1 MERKEQRADESEQ
14 AETERPERERDESKA
29 GSKRAKSKLT
39 KGKQAKSEPAETDQA
54 ETDQAEREPSAAN
67 DTWDR
72 LLLTTRGGTSFYAA
86 VDDKPFLRPVD
97 LIVLPAGP
105 TAERGNL
112 ARALDEHISADQAN
126 ERLSTMMRLLQERAP
141 PRIDPDTPLVF
152 PLPAGAGL
160 PPFAAHATCE
170 GPNGDVTV
178 DNAAIATAAVID
190 LAAKQG
196 LRRVNV
202 PLVGAGL
209 GALDEGEVVTA
220 CLRALL
226 VRPAIEGVDEI
237 TFTSPSPVAR
247 VAAEAL
253 MAGRA
258 QSFSND
264 LVGGAD
270 LLNVDAEVSALAET
284 LLLRE
289 VEPPLVAG
297 IFGGWGSGKSF
308 AMHLMQKRMAEI
320 RALPIEE
327 ADAWPEGQGGF
338 PWVGHVYVV
347 RFDAWTFA
355 KSNLWASL
363 MQTIFRELN
372 HKLTLE
378 AQLSGK
384 LKPVNDKLGE
394 EEERD
399 KLAATRQRQGGKAYG
414 DLVMESASDPFAS
427 ALAKGED
434 QLWKELQRQKEEQ
447 RRELA
452 EREEKLADK
461 RKRLAEARAKLERTI
476 EDDIEKSSR
485 DEAWRALEG
494 ALKDKLGPVLDALR
508 GGLSPSDG
516 DDGIKAGPAAE
527 ALLSHPESFL
537 RTVWS
542 AIQMNWAAILATLA
556 ITLGA
561 AVAAAVAAAAM
572 GGEKRSVPIAVATS
586 LVGAASAA
594 WRTASKW
601 YRMINESRAAF
612 DRHVAMERD
621 KRRAI
626 RDAMVQAKLEAQRHE
641 AQRHEATKTAKSE
654 PAKSATAD
662 MSGNVP
668 MLEREVEELASHVER
683 QRQRVGLTA
692 SFVSLAQFVSARLE
706 QQAYE
711 KELGLVHQVQQDLY
725 DLTEGLSIGHR
736 DTDASKKHKH
746 ALFPRGP
753 ARVILFIDDLDR
765 CPPAKV
771 VEVLEAAQ
779 LLVKTRLFVVVLAMD
794 ERFITRA
801 LEKIYEG
808 VLHRHGDPSGL
819 DFIEKIVQIPYRVR
833 RIRGEAVSRYLSAQ
847 MRVVDEQPDK
857 ASPGAK
863 APPPEAVKGPPP
875 GAGQDKPKPK
885 TQGDP
890 VKSATGAEGAGARG
904 VLPRDIIAF
913 SRQEFEDLAAAC
925 DEIGLTPRAVKRL
938 VNVYKLLKIIWYR
951 PNGYP
956 SPARAERRIIVSL
969 LALTARAPLTMRRFL
984 EELAPEIGAS
994 NEGFAKVA
1002 RDKLAPLR
1010 AELPPRDIELI
1021 HRCADKLTV
1030 NATPKMVSKANYQ
1043 LLQSFCFIGDIG
1055 READVP
1061 YAADASSALKVKAS
1075 SP

>member
-14 AETERPERERDESKA
+14 AET
-29 GSKRAKSKLT
+29 
-39 KGKQAKSEPAETDQA
+39 DQA
-54 ETDQAEREPSAAN
+54 ETDQAEREPTAAN

-86 VDDKPFLRPVD
+86 VDDKPFLRAVD
-97 LIVLPAGP
+97 LVVLPTGP
-105 TAERGNL
+105 NPVENRGML
-112 ARALDEHISADQAN
+112 ARALDEHLSADQAN
-126 ERLSTMMRLLQERAP
+126 ERLATVMRLLEERAQR
-141 PRIDPDTPLVF
+141 RIDPDTPIVF

-160 PPFAAHATCE
+160 PPFGAHATCE
-170 GPNGDVTV
+170 GANGDVTI
-178 DNAAIATAAVID
+178 DNAAAATAAVID
-190 LAAKQG
+190 LAVKQG

-202 PLVGAGL
+202 PLVGAGM
-209 GALDEGEVVTA
+209 AELDEGEVVTA

-226 VRPAIEGVDEI
+226 VRPGIEGVDEI

-384 LKPVNDKLGE
+384 LKPVNDELSE

-452 EREEKLADK
+452 EREEKLAEK
-461 RKRLAEARAKLERTI
+461 RKKLAEARAKLERTI

-561 AVAAAVAAAAM
+561 AIAAAVAAAAM

-736 DTDASKKHKH
+736 DTDDAKKHKH

-833 RIRGEAVSRYLSAQ
+833 RIRGEAVNRYLSAQ
-847 MRVVDEQPDK
+847 MRVVDDQSAK

-875 GAGQDKPKPK
+875 GAGDKLKPKP
-885 TQGDP
+885 QGDP
-890 VKSATGAEGAGARG
+890 AKSATGAEGASARG

-1021 HRCADKLTV
+1021 HRCADKLTA

-1055 READVP
+1055 READAP
-1061 YAADASSALKVKAS
+1061 NAAG
-1075 SP
+1075 

>member
-39 KGKQAKSEPAETDQA
+39 KGKQAKSEPAETEQA
-54 ETDQAEREPSAAN
+54 ETEQTEREQTETAAN

-86 VDDKPFLRPVD
+86 VDDRPFLRPVD
-97 LIVLPAGP
+97 LIIIPTGP
-105 TAERGNL
+105 SPLENRGNL
-112 ARALDEHISADQAN
+112 AIALDEHLSADQAN
-126 ERLSTMMRLLQERAP
+126 ERLATVMRLMDERS
-141 PRIDPDTPLVF
+141 PRLIDPDTPIVF

-160 PPFAAHATCE
+160 PPFAAHATSCGVDGE
-170 GPNGDVTV
+170 VTV
-178 DNAAIATAAVID
+178 ENAAIATASVID
-190 LAAKQG
+190 LAVKQG
-196 LRRVNV
+196 LRRVSV
-202 PLVGAGL
+202 PLIGAGM
-209 GALDEGEVVTA
+209 AKLDEGEVVTA

-226 VRPAIEGVDEI
+226 VRPGIEGVDEI
-237 TFTSPSPVAR
+237 TFTSPSPIAR

-384 LKPVNDKLGE
+384 LSEKERDELGE
-394 EEERD
+394 QERD
-399 KLAATRQRQGGKAYG
+399 KLAATRQRRGGKAYG

-434 QLWKELQRQKEEQ
+434 QLWKELQRQKGEQ
-447 RRELA
+447 RKELA
-452 EREEKLADK
+452 EREEKLAEK
-461 RKRLAEARAKLERTI
+461 RKSLAEARAKLERTI

-485 DEAWRALEG
+485 DEAWKALEG
-494 ALKDKLGPVLDALR
+494 ALKDKLDPVLDALR
-508 GGLSPSDG
+508 GGLSPG
-516 DDGIKAGPAAE
+516 DDGIKVGPAAE

-542 AIQMNWAAILATLA
+542 AIKVNGVAILATLV
-556 ITLGA
+556 ITVGA
-561 AVAAAVAAAAM
+561 AIAAIFAT
-572 GGEKRSVPIAVATS
+572 GGDKRSMPITGVTA
-586 LVGAASAA
+586 LIGLASAA
-594 WRTASKW
+594 WGTASKW

-626 RDAMVQAKLEAQRHE
+626 RDAMVQAKLEAQRQE
-641 AQRHEATKTAKSE
+641 AQRYEATKTAKSE
-654 PAKSATAD
+654 PAKRATAD

-711 KELGLVHQVQQDLY
+711 RELGLVHQVQQDLY

-736 DTDASKKHKH
+736 DTDASKAHKH

-833 RIRGEAVSRYLSAQ
+833 RIRGEAVNRYLSAQ
-847 MRVVDEQPDK
+847 MRVVDEKPDK

-875 GAGQDKPKPK
+875 GPGQDKPKP
-885 TQGDP
+885 QGDP
-890 VKSATGAEGAGARG
+890 PKSVTGAEGASARG

-1021 HRCADKLTV
+1021 HRCVDELTA

-1055 READVP
+1055 READAP
-1061 YAADASSALKVKAS
+1061 NAAG
-1075 SP
+1075 